1 MQSENRLLEDLARV
15 AQGAAG
21 AFAGMRKELE
31 TRLKE
36 HAERLLSRMHL
47 VRREEFDAVQAMAAK
62 ARRAQEVLE
71 GRVAALEARLGRKP
85 RKTPARK
92 AKAKAKRRA
101 APEPPKTIP

>member
-21 AFAGMRKELE
+21 AFAGMRDELE

-71 GRVAALEARLGRKP
+71 GRVSALEARLGRKP
-85 RKTPARK
+85 RKKPARK
-92 AKAKAKRRA
+92 AKAKPRV

>member
-1 MQSENRLLEDLARV
+1 MQSEKRLLEDLARM

-21 AFAGMRKELE
+21 AFAGMREELE

-47 VRREEFDAVQAMAAK
+47 VRREEFDAVHAMAAK

-92 AKAKAKRRA
+92 AKAKRRA